1 MSTSLPSKSSHLLP
15 DEFVTVGCL
24 CYDDPHYDHRFF
36 HAQAREMLR
45 ENPWLAEANI
55 WSAATAGN
63 ADSVRTFLDQDPN
76 LVNRPGPHGWTPLL
90 CACYSRVADGTIDA
104 ARLLLD
110 RGADPADEEALQI
123 NQGPLTHEKLGILL
137 RHGLSADAAGI
148 ALPVAARNGDIDS
161 VKLLVAHKARTD
173 EAWRGKT
180 AWQHAME
187 RGHLEI
193 ARELEQAGATPEAL
207 DEVERFVAWCLA
219 GEEREARAMLERSPD
234 LVARAPKELALKA
247 VNSGRAAA
255 LRLVLDLGF
264 DPNFLDEVVAFHCAA
279 GAGREDLARILLQR
293 GASLTIREP
302 FYDGTPVGWA
312 DFFDQREMRDMLLN
326 EGPICLFDALDFDR
340 LDRIADVLARDP
352 AALERPF
359 AECLTREP
367 RTEDRHTP
375 LRRMVERGK
384 TEAVRAL
391 VAHGADGR
399 ALIELA
405 REKGLSEI
413 ERLLIGRQGMKK
425 GTGTFS
431 GPFSGRDCMMA

>member
-15 DEFVTVGCL
+15 DEFVTIGCL
-24 CYDDPHYDHRFF
+24 CYDDPHFDHRSF

-63 ADSVRTFLDQDPN
+63 ADAVRTFLDQDPT
-76 LVNRPGPHGWTPLL
+76 LVNRPGPHAWTPLL

-110 RGADPADEEALQI
+110 RGADPNTYSMKGNADERLDQTARRFSALTGLFGGGSTGMSNQPPHPRWRELAELLLDRGANPADEEALQI

-137 RHGLSADAAGI
+137 RHELSADAAGI
-148 ALPVAARNGDIDS
+148 ALPVAAQNGDIDS

-193 ARELEQAGATPEAL
+193 ARVLEQAGATPEAL
-207 DEVERFVAWCLA
+207 DEVERFVAWCMA

-264 DPNFLDEVVAFHCAA
+264 DPNFLDEVVALHCAA

-312 DFFDQREMRDMLLN
+312 D
-326 EGPICLFDALDFDR
+326 CLR
-340 LDRIADVLARDP
+340 PARDARH
-352 AALERPF
+352 AA
-359 AECLTREP
+359 
-367 RTEDRHTP
+367 
-375 LRRMVERGK
+375 
-384 TEAVRAL
+384 
-391 VAHGADGR
+391 
-399 ALIELA
+399 
-405 REKGLSEI
+405 
-413 ERLLIGRQGMKK
+413 Q
-425 GTGTFS
+425 
-431 GPFSGRDCMMA
+431 